1 MLLSIFLLLAT
12 AELQASTDSLFV
24 FSGNQGGIK
33 DLFFRVE
40 NDSTRISFITPN
52 SSFDKSGQL
61 NEGDLIV
68 GIGEGES
75 GEMIDL
81 IGKSEQEI
89 SNLFW
94 GEVGTKFRLSILP
107 IGKKPPEQPL
117 IIEFEREKVQR
128 RIYLDYD
135 NVWHFSPGDDIKWAD
150 LNFDHTQWIKI
161 NPSDITEPLP
171 DSLWNQGHGWFRA
184 YFKADSTFYFNPWYL
199 QLYSWGAAEVYID
212 GKLINRFGTFSTDPN
227 KEVRYNPL
235 LKEYTP
241 IWLSP
246 KDTHLIAVRFSYHPA
261 KRYYEIMDD
270 ESFLLGFRLS
280 FISQELDDIRNNQI
294 SESKLKFYLLF
305 GIYFVVFILHGYL
318 YYLFR
323 EQKENLLVAVLLL
336 LLLIND
342 YVQFY
347 FEFTQFDRLI
357 TFFVFK
363 IIVVVRIAVFFLL
376 PYTLVIFFKLEKFE
390 KLKFL
395 PFFAPLIFLLFQ
407 VLNID
412 NVWPIVSP
420 AILILNL
427 ILLLIARKRKI
438 KGVGFITF
446 GFIGMVLFLI
456 IPLVFESIID
466 INIYDF
472 TPPIFWDISFLTILP
487 LSMTFLIAY
496 KMGKM
501 YTSLEDMVESRTE
514 ALEISLNELK
524 STQAQLIQ
532 SEKMASLGELTAGIA
547 HEIQNPLNFVNNFSE
562 VNREL
567 ISELKEEIEKG
578 DLEEVKL
585 IATDIEANEE
595 KINLHGKRADAIVKG
610 MLEHSKRGSGQKE
623 LTNLNALA
631 EEFLRLSYQSFL
643 AKEPEFKCELKTDL
657 ASDLPQVS
665 VIPQDIGK
673 VLLNLINNAFYAVNE
688 KANSTPKDYK
698 PEVTVKTTKTKSPL
712 GDSRLPDG
720 QVGVEISVQDN
731 GSGIP
736 DSIKE
741 KIFQPFFTTKP
752 TGSGTGLGLSLSYD
766 IIKAHG
772 GELKVES
779 EERKGTI
786 FIIQFTNL

>member
-1 MLLSIFLLLAT
+1 
-12 AELQASTDSLFV
+12 
-24 FSGNQGGIK
+24 
-33 DLFFRVE
+33 
-40 NDSTRISFITPN
+40 
-52 SSFDKSGQL
+52 
-61 NEGDLIV
+61 
-68 GIGEGES
+68 
-75 GEMIDL
+75 
-81 IGKSEQEI
+81 
-89 SNLFW
+89 
-94 GEVGTKFRLSILP
+94 
-107 IGKKPPEQPL
+107 
-117 IIEFEREKVQR
+117 
-128 RIYLDYD
+128 
-135 NVWHFSPGDDIKWAD
+135 
-150 LNFDHTQWIKI
+150 
-161 NPSDITEPLP
+161 
-171 DSLWNQGHGWFRA
+171 
-184 YFKADSTFYFNPWYL
+184 
-199 QLYSWGAAEVYID
+199 
-212 GKLINRFGTFSTDPN
+212 
-227 KEVRYNPL
+227 
-235 LKEYTP
+235 
-241 IWLSP
+241 
-246 KDTHLIAVRFSYHPA
+246 
-261 KRYYEIMDD
+261 MDD